1 MNKGERKPVG
11 KPLNLEEEIE
21 NIIAKTNRP
30 KRRPHKLVSKNL
42 HLNFFSYQI
51 INYMFL
57 YIFGCI
63 INN

>member
-21 NIIAKTNRP
+21 NIIAKTDRP

-42 HLNFFSYQI
+42 HLNIFS
-51 INYMFL
+51 
-57 YIFGCI
+57 
-63 INN
+63 